1 MKNNSITP
9 FQRKTGL
16 GLLAMVCT
24 TLPLMA
30 AATTYPITTQ
40 QRTVANQVA
49 QQGVPLKDV
58 RPDAPQRYVVVRGD
72 TLWAISKLYLNS
84 PWRWPELWGMNLDQ
98 IRNPH
103 LIYPG
108 QTLNLVVKDG
118 RAWLELQSAQ
128 GASNLPVERLSPR
141 TRIKALP
148 DNALPTLNN
157 ALIEPFLTEPLIVQ
171 EGVLDAAPRIVA
183 AQDDRVMLTKG
194 DRAYARSTSGQD
206 LLDDPQQKQKV
217 FRIFRNAIALKDP
230 GTGVILGYEAQYIGR
245 ALLARSEGTQQ
256 RTLADGKV
264 VTEIVPATLDIT
276 MAKEEIR
283 AGDRLL
289 PEPPTQMQHYVPHAQ
304 AGELEA
310 QVVSV
315 YGSSVV
321 HAAQNQVVVI
331 NKGLNDGLRAGR
343 VLAILSDG
351 ARLKDKT
358 DPERADMKLPDERNG
373 LLMVFRPFDKL
384 SYGLVLE
391 ITRGVKIGDRLRNPR

>member
-1 MKNNSITP
+1 MKNNSIP
-9 FQRKTGL
+9 SFHRATGL
-16 GLLAMVCT
+16 GLLALVCVS
-24 TLPLMA
+24 LPLMA
-30 AATTYPITTQ
+30 KATNYPITAQ
-40 QRTVANQVA
+40 QQALANQVA
-49 QQGVPLKDV
+49 QQGVALKDL
-58 RPDAPQRYVVVRGD
+58 RADAPQRHVVVRGD
-72 TLWAISKLYLNS
+72 TLWAISKLYLDS

-128 GASNLPVERLSPR
+128 GAQNLPVERLSPH
-141 TRIKALP
+141 TRLKALP

-157 ALIEPFLTEPLIVQ
+157 ALIEPFLSEPLIVEQ
-171 EGVLDAAPRIVA
+171 GVLDAAPRIVA

-194 DRAYARSTSGQD
+194 DRAYARSSSGQE

-217 FRIFRNAIALKDP
+217 FRIFRNATALKDP
-230 GTGVILGYEAQYIGR
+230 GTGAILGYEAQYIGR
-245 ALLARSEGTQQ
+245 ALLSRSEGTHQH
-256 RTLADGKV
+256 TLPDGTV
-264 VTEIVPATLDIT
+264 RTEIVPATLDIT
-276 MAKEEIR
+276 LAKEEIR

-289 PEPPTQMQHYVPHAQ
+289 PEPPMQMQHYVPHAQ
-304 AGELEA
+304 MGELEA
-310 QVVSV
+310 RVVSV

-331 NKGLNDGLRAGR
+331 NKGINDGLRAGR
-343 VLAILSDG
+343 VLSILSDG

-391 ITRGVKIGDRLRNPR
+391 ITRGVKVGDRLRNPR